1 MSAEIVSLAR
11 ASQGNKK
18 TTWALDLYK
27 VLIPSMVT
35 AVFGFLIWNAQAKI
49 EHKVTSSNQ
58 ILQSQ
63 MALKEE
69 FYKRRLTKYEDACKS
84 VTDVR
89 HALDEA
95 VEVAPESQSHAME
108 KLAALETLNKSN
120 ALYWSDDL
128 DKRLGT
134 LWSLGIDKLRFR
146 QFADKAA
153 NDNIRNE
160 ISGLYRQMKDDLAV
174 KEMSRLPHHERQA
187 D

>member
-1 MSAEIVSLAR
+1 MSAEAVSLAPPSE
-11 ASQGNKK
+11 ANKK
-18 TTWALDLYK
+18 TTWTQDLYK
-27 VLIPSMVT
+27 VVIPSVVT
-35 AVFGFLIWNAQAKI
+35 AVFGFVIWNAQAKI

-95 VEVAPESQSHAME
+95 VEAAPESQSHAME

-120 ALYWSDDL
+120 ALYWSDDM

-134 LWSLGIDKLRFR
+134 LWSLGIDKLRYR
-146 QFADKAA
+146 QFADKTA

-160 ISGLYRQMKDDLAV
+160 ISGLFRQMKDDLAV
-174 KEMSRLPHHERQA
+174 KEMSRLPQHHQQSE
-187 D
+187 